1 MENSI
6 VQILI
11 ADNQYLVTQSLVNFI
26 QQKLRYKV
34 AGVVGSKYDLERLL
48 KEDLSLVIID
58 TATVGLE
65 AISDIQAVFHAS
77 KVPVLVLTNTI
88 SRSEIT
94 SLNGIGIRNFL
105 LKSTD
110 EDELALAIEISVKGK
125 KYVCQEVM
133 DMLVDPMEVK
143 RPAFEHT
150 NLTTTETGVVKLIAE
165 GLTTKE
171 IAARKFISAHTVM
184 THRKNIFRK
193 LKVNNASELVMYAIR
208 NGIIDT
214 IEYHI

>member
-1 MENSI
+1 MENSR

-48 KEDLSLVIID
+48 KEDLSLVILD

-65 AISDIQAVFHAS
+65 GIPDVQAIFHAS
-77 KVPVLVLTNTI
+77 RVPVLVLTNTL
-88 SRSEIT
+88 SRSEII

-110 EDELALAIEISVKGK
+110 EDELAIAIEISVKGK

-133 DMLVDPMEVK
+133 DLMADPRDVK
-143 RPAFEHT
+143 RPVPGQA
-150 NLTTTETGVVKLIAE
+150 NLTTTETGIVKLIAE

-193 LKVNNASELVMYAIR
+193 LQVNNASELVMYAIR

>member
-1 MENSI
+1 MENSF

-11 ADNQYLVTQSLVNFI
+11 ADNQYLVTQTLVNYI
-26 QQKLRYKV
+26 QQKLHYKV

-48 KEDLSLVIID
+48 REDLSLVIID
-58 TATVGLE
+58 TANLGFNN
-65 AISDIQAVFHAS
+65 ISDIQDAFNTS
-77 KVPVLVLTNTI
+77 KTPVLVLTNTI
-88 SRSEIT
+88 SRSEIAA
-94 SLNGIGIRNFL
+94 LNAIGIKNFL

-110 EDELALAIEISVKGK
+110 EDELALAIEITLKGK
-125 KYVCQEVM
+125 NYVCQEVM
-133 DMLVDPMEVK
+133 DVIMDQQEGKKPPSENV
-143 RPAFEHT
+143 
-150 NLTTTETGVVKLIAE
+150 NLTNTEIEIVKLIAE

-171 IAARKFISAHTVM
+171 IASRKFISSHTVM

-208 NGIIDT
+208 GGIIDT